1 MKPKVQRIP
10 ADQPAEQRLSPAL
23 VDAVDAFR
31 RERQVSPAE
40 ALRMLIE
47 LGLAAYDAHKA
58 TRLREDEDADAL
70 LRFHPPAPKVEDG
83 DPPVPGDLPTPRE
96 QK

>member
-1 MKPKVQRIP
+1 MKLKAQRVP
-10 ADQPAEQRLSPAL
+10 SDQPAGQRLSPEL
-23 VDAVDAFR
+23 VDAIDAFR
-31 RERQVSPAE
+31 KERQVSPAE

-70 LRFHPPAPKVEDG
+70 LRFHPPAPKAEDG
-83 DPPVPGDLPTPRE
+83 DSPVPGDLPTRE
-96 QK
+96 PK